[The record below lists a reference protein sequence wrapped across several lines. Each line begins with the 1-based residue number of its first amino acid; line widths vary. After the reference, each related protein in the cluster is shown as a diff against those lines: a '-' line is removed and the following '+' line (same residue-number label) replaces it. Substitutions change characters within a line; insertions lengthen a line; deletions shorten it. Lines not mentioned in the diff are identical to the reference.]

1 MSVTA
6 TNLILGPATLYG
18 GAFGSTEP
26 ADASVNVTPAGSASW
41 ADMGG
46 TLGGVKL
53 SINQTY
59 TVLNVDQVVDVVG
72 RRLTSRDIQVV
83 TQLAEPT
90 LQNMAVVLNGGTVV
104 TGSGAT
110 PNTYDP
116 ATAIAASQPLY
127 QALIIDGWGPNQFR
141 RRIIVRKVLSMAS
154 VDLDYAEATQA
165 AYPVTFGAHYV
176 SASIT
181 PFHIVDANQ

>member
-6 TNLILGPATLYG
+6 SNLILGPATLYTG
-18 GAFGSTEP
+18 VFGSAEP
-26 ADASVNVTPAGSASW
+26 ADSQVNTTPAASAW
-41 ADMGG
+41 TDAGG

-59 TVLNVDQVVDVVG
+59 TVLNVDQIVDVVG
-72 RRLTSRDIQVV
+72 RRLTQRDIQVV

-90 LQNMAVVLNGGTVV
+90 VQNLAVALNGGTVV

-110 PNTYDP
+110 PTTYDP
-116 ATAIAASQPLY
+116 ANAIAATQPLY
-127 QALIIDGWGPNQFR
+127 NALIIDGWGPGQFR
-141 RRIIVRKVLSMAS
+141 RRIFVRRVLSMAS
-154 VDLDYAEATQA
+154 VDLEYAEATQA

-176 SASIT
+176 SAAIT

>member
-1 MSVTA
+1 MAVTA

-18 GAFGSTEP
+18 GAFGSAEP
-26 ADASVNVTPAGSASW
+26 LDSQYNGTPAASAW
-41 ADMGG
+41 TDAGG

-53 SINQTY
+53 TINQTY
-59 TVLNVDQVVDVVG
+59 TVLNVDQIVDTVG

-90 LQNMAVVLNGGTVV
+90 LQNLALVLNGGTVV

-116 ATAIAASQPLY
+116 ATAISATQPLY
-127 QALIIDGWGPNQFR
+127 NALIIDGWAPGQFR

-154 VDLDYAEATQA
+154 VDLEYAEATQA

-176 SASIT
+176 SAAIT

>member
-6 TNLILGPATLYG
+6 TNLILGPATLYYG
-18 GAFGSTEP
+18 LFGSAEP
-26 ADASVNVTPAGSASW
+26 LDTQVNTTPAASAW
-41 ADMGG
+41 TDAGG

-53 SINQTY
+53 TINQTY

-90 LQNMAVVLNGGTVV
+90 LQNMQLALNGGTLV
-104 TGSGAT
+104 TGSGAAPT
-110 PNTYDP
+110 TYDP
-116 ATAIAASQPLY
+116 ATALSASQPLY
-127 QALIIDGWGPNQFR
+127 NALMIDGWGPSQFR

-154 VDLDYAEATQA
+154 TDLNYAEAVQA
-165 AYPVTFGAHYV
+165 AYPVTWGAHYV
-176 SASIT
+176 SAAIT
-181 PFHIVDANQ
+181 PFHVVDANQ